1 MDIIR
6 EQPNTIPAPPDL
18 FTGSAFVDVVSIGQG
33 PSRLRALRVHFTPG
47 ARTAWHNHPLGQ
59 VLIVTDGAGRVQSR
73 GGSVEVI
80 RAGDTV
86 VAAPG
91 EWHWHGAGPE
101 SFMTHLALQEAGP
114 DGTEASWDVHVSDSD
129 YLGHRDARDRGPT

>member
-1 MDIIR
+1 MEIIR
-6 EQPNTIPAPPDL
+6 ELPGSIPAPPEL
-18 FTGSAFVDVVSIGQG
+18 FTGSAWIDVVSIGEE

-47 ARTAWHNHPLGQ
+47 SRTAWHNHPLGQ

-73 GGSVEVI
+73 GEPLEMV

-86 VAAPG
+86 VARPG

-101 SFMTHLALQEAGP
+101 TFMTHIALQETGP
-114 DGTEASWDVHVSDSD
+114 DGSEASWESHVSDAD
-129 YLGHRDARDRGPT
+129 YEGAPPGC